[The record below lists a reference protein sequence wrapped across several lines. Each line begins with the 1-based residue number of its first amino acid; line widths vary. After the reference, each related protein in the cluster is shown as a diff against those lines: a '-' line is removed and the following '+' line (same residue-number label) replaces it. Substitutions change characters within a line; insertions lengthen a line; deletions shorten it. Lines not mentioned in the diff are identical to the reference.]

1 MTHNIEEIMGRIWQ
15 ELDRAQSL
23 HPHWPADIVH
33 AAGIVAEESGE
44 LIRAALRHEYAEGGT
59 LEDVRTEAIQ
69 TATTAIRLLM
79 NLEEQ
84 MMNKKVMDDFAVYET
99 LWKAKCDGCQCD
111 DDNEADERGSILDEA
126 KEVINGERQNHYGD
140 PEDSFAL
147 IAEYWSIYLEKNI
160 TPQDVAMMMVL
171 FKLARES
178 HQHKRDN
185 LVDAAGYL
193 GILGDMCEEGQ
204 D

>member
-1 MTHNIEEIMGRIWQ
+1 MCDGIEKIMADIWQ

-23 HPHWPADIVH
+23 HPHWPGHDLVH

-59 LEDVRTEAIQ
+59 LEDVRTEAVQ

-79 NLEEQ
+79 NLEGQ
-84 MMNKKVMDDFAVYET
+84 TMNKKVMDDFAVYET

-111 DDNEADERGSILDEA
+111 EDDDERGSILDEA

-147 IAEYWSIYLEKNI
+147 IAEYWSIYLDRHLS
-160 TPQDVAMMMVL
+160 PQDVAMMMVL

-193 GILGDMCEEGQ
+193 GILGDMCEDGQ

>member
-1 MTHNIEEIMGRIWQ
+1 M
-15 ELDRAQSL
+15 
-23 HPHWPADIVH
+23 
-33 AAGIVAEESGE
+33 
-44 LIRAALRHEYAEGGT
+44 
-59 LEDVRTEAIQ
+59 
-69 TATTAIRLLM
+69 
-79 NLEEQ
+79 
-84 MMNKKVMDDFAVYET
+84 KKQMDDYQVYET
-99 LWKAKCDGCQCD
+99 LWKAKCDDCRCD
-111 DDNEADERGSILDEA
+111 GDEDERGSILDEA

-147 IAEYWSIYLEKNI
+147 IAEYWSIYLERNI

-193 GILGDMCEEGQ
+193 GILGDMCEDGQ

>member
-1 MTHNIEEIMGRIWQ
+1 MKIQKILDLVLA
-15 ELDRAQSL
+15 ELARAERL
-23 HPHWPADIVH
+23 HPHWPGHDLVH

-44 LIRAALRHEYAEGGT
+44 LMRAALRHEYAEGGT
-59 LEDVRTEAIQ
+59 LEDVRTEAVQ
-69 TATTAIRLLM
+69 TATTCIRLLM
-79 NLEEQ
+79 NLEGKQ
-84 MMNKKVMDDFAVYET
+84 MDDYQVYKT
-99 LWKAKCDGCQCD
+99 LWHADCD
-111 DDNEADERGSILDEA
+111 DGDDDERGSILDEA

-147 IAEYWSIYLEKNI
+147 IAEYWSIYLEKNV

-193 GILGDMCEEGQ
+193 GILGDMCEDGQ

>member
-1 MTHNIEEIMGRIWQ
+1 MLNNIEEIMADIWK
-15 ELDRAQSL
+15 ELDNAQSL
-23 HPHWPADIVH
+23 HPHWPGHDLVH
-33 AAGIVAEESGE
+33 AAGIVSEESGE

-59 LEDVRTEAIQ
+59 LDDVRTEAVQ

-79 NLEEQ
+79 NLEGQ
-84 MMNKKVMDDFAVYET
+84 TMNKKVMDDFHVYET
-99 LWKAKCDGCQCD
+99 LWKAKCDDCQCD
-111 DDNEADERGSILDEA
+111 DDDERGSILDEA
-126 KEVINGERQNHYGD
+126 KDVINGERQNHYGD

-147 IAEYWSIYLEKNI
+147 IAEYWSTYMEKNI

-193 GILGDMCEEGQ
+193 GILGDMCEGGQ